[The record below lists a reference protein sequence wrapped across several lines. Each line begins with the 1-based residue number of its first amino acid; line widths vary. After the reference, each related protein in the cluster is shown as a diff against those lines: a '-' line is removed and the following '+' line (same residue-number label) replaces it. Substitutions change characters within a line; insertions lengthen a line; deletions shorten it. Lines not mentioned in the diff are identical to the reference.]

1 MGFDL
6 RALLRVKDRRVRIV
20 ISLALFA
27 VIALALYQLG
37 TGLWAAHLHRRAIEA
52 LDRYEFADAGV
63 LLDRYLAL
71 RPTDAATQL
80 LAAQTARRR
89 DDYEAAA
96 RYLVL
101 ARKHGVARDALNVEE
116 RLFNIQAGDVAA
128 ADVMVAFCAKDP
140 ASAESELALE
150 AIIQGSLRALQLPP
164 ARFAIDLWLKGR
176 TGKIDQARGLLWRA
190 RLHDI
195 HDNFAEALAD
205 CRTAVDRAPTYL
217 PARLRVAEAQL
228 REDPR
233 RATPDIDWLKQNASR
248 DPSARLLIGRHHR
261 RLSRPEEAARV
272 LDELLDGDP
281 NHVPALV
288 ERARVAMD
296 LNQASA
302 AERWL
307 ERALDL
313 DAQNRDVNVAMAD
326 CLRLLSRIE
335 EAERFQKRAKEIE
348 DRLQKQLDDMRK
360 DKGKEQGTKAVT

>member
-1 MGFDL
+1 
-6 RALLRVKDRRVRIV
+6 
-20 ISLALFA
+20 
-27 VIALALYQLG
+27 
-37 TGLWAAHLHRRAIEA
+37 
-52 LDRYEFADAGV
+52 
-63 LLDRYLAL
+63 
-71 RPTDAATQL
+71 
-80 LAAQTARRR
+80 
-89 DDYEAAA
+89 
-96 RYLVL
+96 
-101 ARKHGVARDALNVEE
+101 
-116 RLFNIQAGDVAA
+116 
-128 ADVMVAFCAKDP
+128 
-140 ASAESELALE
+140 
-150 AIIQGSLRALQLPP
+150 
-164 ARFAIDLWLKGR
+164 
-176 TGKIDQARGLLWRA
+176 
-190 RLHDI
+190 
-195 HDNFAEALAD
+195 
-205 CRTAVDRAPTYL
+205 L